1 MKLDRQSIERHDFP
15 LARKG
20 YDQTAVDAHLR
31 ELAAALEDLRRHSP
45 SAEDS
50 LAAAASSQ
58 VQGILKAA
66 EESAMNITQ
75 RASTDAHQVREE
87 AERDAA
93 STRERALAQAD
104 TYVQQVAHLTAELHE
119 RIEAIDRELTDL
131 LAGLGEGVGRLL
143 GDLRSAEAKM
153 RESYEQAVAGSST
166 QVSGPGPAHRETDIS
181 ASAPNEPQSQPH
193 APAQPKASSDVDGA
207 RLVALNMALSGD
219 SREQT
224 DRYLAENFDLPDRQR
239 LLDEVYAA
247 VK

>member
-1 MKLDRQSIERHDFP
+1 VKLDRQSIERRDFP
-15 LARKG
+15 LTRKG
-20 YDQTAVDAHLR
+20 YDPAAVDAHLR
-31 ELAAALEDLRRHSP
+31 DLAAALEDLKRQGT

-75 RASTDAHQVREE
+75 RASTDSRQLREE
-87 AERDAA
+87 VERDAA
-93 STRERALAQAD
+93 STREWALAQAD
-104 TYVQQVAHLTAELHE
+104 TYVQQVAHVTAELHE
-119 RIEAIDRELTDL
+119 RIEAVDRELTDL
-131 LAGLGEGVGRLL
+131 LTGLGEGVGRLL

-153 RESYEQAVAGSST
+153 RESYEQAVASSST
-166 QVSGPGPAHRETDIS
+166 QVSAPGPTQRETDIS

-193 APAQPKASSDVDGA
+193 APAQPEASSDVDGA

-239 LLDEVYAA
+239 LLDEIYAA
-247 VK
+247 VR